1 MELHESQSIYT
12 QAVKLYYTA
21 KSSELG
27 SQIPLKI
34 NLILCLITRHIF
46 ETTAQSS
53 HVVQGLF
60 GGKSKDWIFGA
71 THIQACIMYGSI
83 NSEHETISKSL
94 QLQPC

>member
-12 QAVKLYYTA
+12 QAVKLHYTA

-34 NLILCLITRHIF
+34 NLILCFIIKHVF

-60 GGKSKDWIFGA
+60 GGKSKD
-71 THIQACIMYGSI
+71 
-83 NSEHETISKSL
+83 
-94 QLQPC
+94 

>member
-1 MELHESQSIYT
+1 MELHESKSIHT

-21 KSSELG
+21 NSSELG

-34 NLILCLITRHIF
+34 NLILCFIIEHVL

-60 GGKSKDWIFGA
+60 GGKNKD
-71 THIQACIMYGSI
+71 
-83 NSEHETISKSL
+83 
-94 QLQPC
+94 